1 LEEKKIQEDSPQTIT
16 VIKNKI
22 KNLTNKLEQP
32 IQ

>member
-1 LEEKKIQEDSPQTIT
+1 LEEKKIQEASPQTIT

-22 KNLTNKLEQP
+22 KNLPNKLEQP